1 MIPFKKY
8 YRYCLEEAKE
18 GDRTG
23 IQHLY
28 SYNKPELY
36 SMSFENFKKFIEYL
50 KQNGNKIDPSNSSVS
65 EKVDGM
71 ALKVGND
78 ELGNFFVQSSYSG
91 KVYKSQDFLQ
101 VIKFPPAQQAFIN
114 SFDRLRE
121 MIRPIIG
128 ETPCE
133 IQIEWLYSPNATKLE
148 DRPGMVSFVTSGY
161 QESKL
166 GTWSTFVILKV
177 SCKDL
182 DPNEVKSKLLSL
194 TNEEVKFMLPDV
206 EVFTPIDLSSEAKKA
221 QTIILEIENQQLP
234 QQILEL
240 KGNRKRDAIQKR
252 KELEKTLSSLLL
264 PIQKEMYEKI
274 VSNLT
279 KTEGI
284 LGDIEGYVVKAG
296 DLMFKVNNPEFMK
309 TKFGV

>member
-8 YRYCLEEAKE
+8 YNYILKEAKE
-18 GDRTG
+18 GDRAG

-36 SMSFENFKKFIEYL
+36 SMNFENFKKFIEYL

-65 EKVDGM
+65 EKIDGM

-78 ELGNFFVQSSYSG
+78 ELGNFYVQSSYSG

-101 VIKFPPAQQAFIN
+101 VIKYPPAQQAFIN

-128 ETPCE
+128 DNPCE
-133 IQIEWLYSPNATKLE
+133 IQIEWLYSPNATKL
-148 DRPGMVSFVTSGY
+148 DNRPGMVSFVTSGY
-161 QESKL
+161 QENKL

-177 SCKDL
+177 TGQGIN
-182 DPNEVKSKLLSL
+182 PEEVKAKLSKLSD
-194 TNEEVKFMLPDV
+194 NEVKFMLPNV
-206 EVFTPIDLSSEAKKA
+206 EVFSAIDLSNESKKA
-221 QTIILEIENQQLP
+221 ETAISEIENQKIPEEIAQ
-234 QQILEL
+234 L

-252 KELEKTLSSLLL
+252 KELETRLSALLL
-264 PIQKEMYEKI
+264 PIQKEIYEKI
-274 VSNLT
+274 VTNLVR
-279 KTEGI
+279 TEGI
-284 LGDIEGYVVKAG
+284 LGDIEGYVIKAG
-296 DLMFKVNNPEFMK
+296 DIMFKANNPEFMK
-309 TKFGV
+309 TKFEL